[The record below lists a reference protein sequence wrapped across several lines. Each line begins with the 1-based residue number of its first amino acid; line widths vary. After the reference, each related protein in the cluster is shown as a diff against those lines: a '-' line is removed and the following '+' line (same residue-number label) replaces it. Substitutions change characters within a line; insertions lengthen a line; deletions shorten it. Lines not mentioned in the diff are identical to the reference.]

1 MMQSLE
7 VAYEEKVSLVKVD
20 YFKQFVVQRMLQREA
35 LIVEELLLVLF
46 VEIFLLVSWY
56 FLVQFTAQKSWS
68 LNLLLAF
75 MFWLLL

>member
-56 FLVQFTAQKSWS
+56 FLVQFIAQKSWS